1 METAVKRKLI
11 DIKPNVFDSLTI
23 QARGKGVSLKKYIE
37 DLLDEESQK
46 NASGIPPTVKDPR
59 IIGLLGIGKRAVA
72 ALDPNDDRA
81 QYILSK

>member
-37 DLLDEESQK
+37 DLLEKESQK
-46 NASGIPPTVKDPR
+46 KASGIPPTVKDAR

-72 ALDPNDDRA
+72 ALDPNYDRA
-81 QYILSK
+81 HYILSK

>member
-23 QARGKGVSLKKYIE
+23 QARERGVSLKRYIE
-37 DLLDEESQK
+37 ELLEEESQK
-46 NASGIPPTVKDPR
+46 RESGIPPTVKDAR

>member
-11 DIKPNVFDSLTI
+11 DIKPSVFDSLTI
-23 QARGKGVSLKKYIE
+23 QARGRGVSLKRYIE
-37 DLLDEESQK
+37 ELLEEESQK
-46 NASGIPPTVKDPR
+46 RESGIPSSVKDPR